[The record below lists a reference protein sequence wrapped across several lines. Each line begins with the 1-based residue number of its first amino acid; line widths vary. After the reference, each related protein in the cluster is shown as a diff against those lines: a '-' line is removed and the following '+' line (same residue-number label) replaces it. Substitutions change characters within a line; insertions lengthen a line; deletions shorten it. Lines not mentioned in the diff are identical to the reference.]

1 MKKITITL
9 DDAFARRA
17 RIEAKNRRKSLSK
30 FVRDLIERE
39 IDGKKKSGLEAME
52 EFLSGPAVSITA
64 GENPLPTRQE
74 IYDERVDELV
84 RRYERANLRNR

>member
-17 RIEAKNRRKSLSK
+17 RIEAKNRRKSFSK

-39 IDGKKKSGLEAME
+39 IEGEKKSGLEAME
-52 EFLSGPAVSITA
+52 EFLSGPLLSEGT
-64 GENPLPTRQE
+64 GPFTTRQDV
-74 IYDERVDELV
+74 YDERIDELV
-84 RRYERANLRNR
+84 RRYERANLRDR